1 MSASSLRLRL
11 LAGAA
16 IWIVLALLV
25 AGGAIALLFID
36 NVERNARAGMS
47 ASLARLVAALE
58 PEGVEASR
66 LDRPLSDPR
75 YEIPLSGIYW
85 QVEDAGRSQTTRSR
99 LLLVERP

>member
-25 AGGAIALLFID
+25 AGGTIALLFID

-47 ASLARLVAALE
+47 ASLARLALARS
-58 PEGVEASR
+58 VMASK
-66 LDRPLSDPR
+66 SATPR
-75 YEIPLSGIYW
+75 
-85 QVEDAGRSQTTRSR
+85 
-99 LLLVERP
+99 